1 MTGST
6 MMASRFLALVCVVS
20 LSACAAAPTPRAT
33 PGPAADDNLNAVVWM
48 QNSEEF
54 VLSALTV
61 YRAAGALLDQAL
73 ADPRWDA
80 MAPGERAGDWTGL
93 PPAIIVDVDETI
105 LDNSAYQA
113 RLVLEGREY
122 DTGSW
127 AEWVEEAR
135 ATPVPGAAEFLS
147 AAAGQGV
154 TVFYITN
161 REHDQ
166 AEPTLANLAAV
177 GFPVA
182 GEVPVHLGL
191 GMQVEGCTDRGQN
204 KVCRRQWVAERYRV
218 LMQFGDQLSDFI
230 DIGDNSAARRAQ
242 ALSAAGEYIG
252 ERWFMLPNP
261 TYGYWESSLF
271 GEDWSLSREERRR
284 IKRESLR
291 MH

>member
-6 MMASRFLALVCVVS
+6 MPAFRLLVLICTVS
-20 LSACAAAPTPRAT
+20 LAACASAPAPRTTA
-33 PGPAADDNLNAVVWM
+33 AADDNLNSVVWI

-54 VLSALTV
+54 ALTALGT
-61 YRAAGALLDQAL
+61 YRAAGALLAQAL
-73 ADPRWDA
+73 EDPAWDA
-80 MAPGERAGDWTGL
+80 MAPQERQDGSARL

-127 AEWVEEAR
+127 ADWVDQAR
-135 ATPVPGAAEFLS
+135 ATPVPGAVEFL
-147 AAAGQGV
+147 AGAAGRGV

-161 REHDQ
+161 REHGQ
-166 AEPTLANLAAV
+166 AEATLANLAAV
-177 GFPVA
+177 GFPV
-182 GEVPVHLGL
+182 ETDVPVHLGL
-191 GMQVEGCTDRGQN
+191 GMDIEGCVDQGQN
-204 KVCRRQWVAERYRV
+204 KVCRRQWVAQRYRV

-230 DIGDNSAARRAQ
+230 DIGDNSAASRAR
-242 ALSAAGEYIG
+242 AMDAAGDFIG

-261 TYGYWESSLF
+261 SYGYWESSLF

-284 IKRESLR
+284 TKRDSLR
-291 MH
+291 PH

>member
-1 MTGST
+1 MI
-6 MMASRFLALVCVVS
+6 ASRFLALACLVS
-20 LSACAAAPTPRAT
+20 LAACAAGPAPRDT

-54 VLSALTV
+54 ALSALTV

-73 ADPRWDA
+73 ADPAWDA
-80 MAPGERAGDWTGL
+80 MAPGEREGDRTGL

-135 ATPVPGAAEFLS
+135 ATPVPGAVEFLS

-161 REHDQ
+161 REHGQ
-166 AEPTLANLAAV
+166 AEATLANLAAV

-182 GEVPVHLGL
+182 QGVPVHLGL
-191 GMQVEGCTDRGQN
+191 GMPVEGCTDQGQN

-230 DIGDNSAARRAQ
+230 DIGDNSPASRAQ
-242 ALSAAGEYIG
+242 AMASAGGYIG

-271 GEDWSLSREERRR
+271 GEDWSLSRDERRR
-284 IKRESLR
+284 IKRGSLR
-291 MH
+291 TH

>member
-1 MTGST
+1 MI
-6 MMASRFLALVCVVS
+6 ASRFLALVCVVS
-20 LSACAAAPTPRAT
+20 LAACAAGPTPRDT

-61 YRAAGALLDQAL
+61 YRVAGALLDQAL
-73 ADPRWDA
+73 ADPGWDA
-80 MAPGERAGDWTGL
+80 MAPGERAGDWAGL

-113 RLVLEGREY
+113 RLVLEDREF

-135 ATPVPGAAEFLS
+135 ARPVPGAVEFLS
-147 AAAGQGV
+147 TAAGQGV

-161 REHDQ
+161 RDHAQ
-166 AEPTLANLAAV
+166 AQPTLANLAAA

-182 GEVPVHLGL
+182 DGVPVHLGL
-191 GMQVEGCTDRGQN
+191 GMRVDGCTDQGQN

-230 DIGDNSAARRAQ
+230 DIGDNSPASRAQ
-242 ALSAAGEYIG
+242 ALAAAGEYIG

-271 GEDWSLSREERRR
+271 DEDWSLSREERRR
-284 IKRESLR
+284 IKRASLR
-291 MH
+291 TR